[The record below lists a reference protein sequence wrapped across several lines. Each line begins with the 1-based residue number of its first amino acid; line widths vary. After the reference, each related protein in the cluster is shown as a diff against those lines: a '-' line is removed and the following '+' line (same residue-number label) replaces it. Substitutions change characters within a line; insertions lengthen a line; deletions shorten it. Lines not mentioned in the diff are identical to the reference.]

1 MIEYLEQ
8 QPVVHEYYSHIER
21 FLLDW
26 IPRFKADN
34 RSYLSIAI
42 GCTGGQHRS
51 VYLVN
56 RLSGMLRNSLGD
68 VVTRHREL
76 E

>member
-1 MIEYLEQ
+1 MADYLES
-8 QPVVHEYYSHIER
+8 QPVVVEYRDEIEQ
-21 FLLDW
+21 FLRRW

-51 VYLVN
+51 VYLTN
-56 RLSGMLRNSLGD
+56 RLAQGLGSKIGEI
-68 VVTRHREL
+68 VTRHREL
-76 E
+76 G

>member
-1 MIEYLEQ
+1 MAEYREQIEQ
-8 QPVVHEYYSHIER
+8 
-21 FLLDW
+21 FLKCW

-51 VYLVN
+51 VYLVD
-56 RLSGMLRNSLGD
+56 RLAARLGD
-68 VVTRHREL
+68 TLGEVVTRHREL